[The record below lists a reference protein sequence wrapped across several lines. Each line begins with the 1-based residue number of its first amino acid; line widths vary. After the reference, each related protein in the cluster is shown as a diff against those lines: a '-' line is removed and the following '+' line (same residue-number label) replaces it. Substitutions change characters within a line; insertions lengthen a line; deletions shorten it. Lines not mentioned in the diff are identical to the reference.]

1 MVTPQLSACICQR
14 SEFFQNENETQVQ
27 AGAILPAERKQP
39 EGNQTRALTI
49 NPVAGSALVWLMLE
63 TQWPLM
69 EPTCHAD
76 YTRCGNW
83 DLILTVTQ
91 GNTRNERPQLESRLR
106 PDYFTLIKSKSSTL
120 FLSSIFPSLQ
130 CYLCPRRHVN
140 IVNIL

>member
-1 MVTPQLSACICQR
+1 
-14 SEFFQNENETQVQ
+14 
-27 AGAILPAERKQP
+27 
-39 EGNQTRALTI
+39 
-49 NPVAGSALVWLMLE
+49 MLE

-69 EPTCHAD
+69 EPTCHTD

-106 PDYFTLIKSKSSTL
+106 PDYCPFTKSQGSAL

-130 CYLCPRRHVN
+130 RCLCPREHFNAVN
-140 IVNIL
+140 VL